1 MPQRSDENAPND
13 LRTIAVPSTILAE
26 IDRIDF
32 RLIELLT
39 HRCDLSR
46 QAFAAAGSAGITGLM
61 HAQSERIRRVVIE
74 SAGAE
79 SKCTMNSES
88 EDTVANW
95 LRHAASIGL
104 ENLHRSRVAYLG
116 PRYSYSHLAAIE
128 YFGDA
133 APTAALATIP
143 AVFESIIRCDS
154 QAGIVPIENSTDGR
168 IVDTL
173 GMFVRVDAK
182 ICGEVKLPIHHNLLS
197 RSPRE
202 KIREVHS
209 KPQALS
215 QCRTWL
221 ANHLP
226 GAKLVE
232 CGSTTTA
239 AQLAASTPGLAAVAS
254 LEAAR
259 QYELDVIDSA
269 IEDNPNNVTRFAIL
283 GREIA
288 PPSGSDKT
296 VILFQVRHQPGAL
309 ADAMLVFKQANLNL
323 TWIESF
329 PLPQSSAEYL
339 FFVETDGH
347 ATDECVAGAL
357 TKLRAMTL
365 RLSIIGSY
373 PRAASV
379 N

>member
-1 MPQRSDENAPND
+1 MSHRPDENTPSDLPSSAAPG
-13 LRTIAVPSTILAE
+13 AILAE
-26 IDRIDF
+26 IDRIDV
-32 RLIELLT
+32 RLIELLAT
-39 HRCDLSR
+39 RCELSR
-46 QAFAAAGSAGITGLM
+46 QAFAASGPAGITGLM
-61 HAQSERIRRVVIE
+61 HAQSERIRQIVSE
-74 SAGAE
+74 SAIDEANE
-79 SKCTMNSES
+79 TIASES
-88 EDTVANW
+88 VNSVAKW

-104 ENLHRSRVAYLG
+104 KNLHRSRVAYLG
-116 PRYSYSHLAAIE
+116 PQYSYSHLAAIE

-133 APTAALATIP
+133 APMAALATIP

-182 ICGEVKLPIHHNLLS
+182 ICGEVQLPIHHNLLS

-226 GAKLVE
+226 GAKLIE

-259 QYELDVIDSA
+259 QYELDVIDAA

-288 PPSGSDKT
+288 PPTGNDKT

-309 ADAMLVFKQANLNL
+309 ADAMLVFKQADLNL

-329 PLPQSSAEYL
+329 PLPQASAEYL

-347 ATDECVAGAL
+347 ATDASVAGAL
-357 TKLRAMTL
+357 EKLQAITL
-365 RLSIIGSY
+365 RLNVIGSY
-373 PRAASV
+373 PRAA
-379 N
+379 NAN

>member
-1 MPQRSDENAPND
+1 MPHSSDKNKPSD
-13 LRTIAVPSTILAE
+13 SQSSTVPQAILAE
-26 IDRIDF
+26 LDQIDRQ
-32 RLIELLT
+32 LIELLVR
-39 HRCDLSR
+39 RCDLSR
-46 QAFAAAGSAGITGLM
+46 QIFYASGPMGITGLM
-61 HAQSERIRRVVIE
+61 HAQSEQIRQVVAKATE
-74 SAGAE
+74 SGLRGAIAL
-79 SKCTMNSES
+79 ES
-88 EDTVANW
+88 ENSVANW
-95 LRHAASIGL
+95 LRHAASVGL
-104 ENLHRSRVAYLG
+104 ANLHRSRIAYLG
-116 PRYSYSHLAAIE
+116 PSYSYSHLAAIE

-133 APTAALATIP
+133 SPMAALATIP
-143 AVFESIIRCDS
+143 AVFESVIRGDS

-182 ICGEVKLPIHHNLLS
+182 ICGEVQLPIHHNLLS
-197 RSPRE
+197 RTPRE
-202 KIREVHS
+202 SIREVHS

-239 AQLAASTPGLAAVAS
+239 AQLAASTPGIAAVAS

-259 QYELDVIDSA
+259 QYELDVIDTA
-269 IEDNPNNVTRFAIL
+269 IEDNPHNVTRFAIL
-283 GREIA
+283 GREVA

-296 VILFQVRHQPGAL
+296 VILFQVRHQPGTL
-309 ADAMLVFKQANLNL
+309 ADAMLVFKQAELNL

-347 ATDECVAGAL
+347 ATDERVAGAL
-357 TKLRAMTL
+357 EKLQAITL
-365 RLSIIGSY
+365 RLDVIGSY
-373 PRAASV
+373 PRAV
-379 N
+379 NAN

>member
-1 MPQRSDENAPND
+1 
-13 LRTIAVPSTILAE
+13 
-26 IDRIDF
+26 
-32 RLIELLT
+32 
-39 HRCDLSR
+39 
-46 QAFAAAGSAGITGLM
+46 M
-61 HAQSERIRRVVIE
+61 HAQSEQIRQVVAEATE
-74 SAGAE
+74 SGLRGAIGL
-79 SKCTMNSES
+79 ES
-88 EDTVANW
+88 ENSVANW
-95 LRHAASIGL
+95 LRHAASVGL
-104 ENLHRSRVAYLG
+104 ANLHRSRIAYLG
-116 PRYSYSHLAAIE
+116 PSYSYSHLAAIE

-133 APTAALATIP
+133 SPMAALATIP
-143 AVFESIIRCDS
+143 AVFESVIRGDS

-182 ICGEVKLPIHHNLLS
+182 ICGEVQLPIHHNLLS
-197 RSPRE
+197 RTPRE
-202 KIREVHS
+202 SIREVHS

-239 AQLAASTPGLAAVAS
+239 AQLAASTPGIAAVAS

-259 QYELDVIDSA
+259 QYELDVIDTA
-269 IEDNPNNVTRFAIL
+269 IEDNPHNITRFAIL
-283 GREIA
+283 GREVA

-309 ADAMLVFKQANLNL
+309 ADAMLVFKQAELNL

-347 ATDECVAGAL
+347 ATDERVAGAL
-357 TKLRAMTL
+357 EKLKAITL
-365 RLSIIGSY
+365 RLDVIGSY
-373 PRAASV
+373 PRAMNA